1 MLYAYDIKETSEGF
15 VGECFDL
22 DFVTKPQKTFDDA
35 EETLT
40 DGFAGFIELVYR
52 KKGKPIPLPATDC
65 KNKMALYVPIKLQL
79 RILLWNTMLEQ
90 HIKQVE
96 LADKLGVSKAQI
108 NQMLCGKGGTSESKY
123 EEALRIL
130 GKTPNVVI

>member
-1 MLYAYDIKETSEGF
+1 MLPRKGQLLGTIYHLKENYMLYAYDIKETSEGF
-15 VGECFDL
+15 IGECFDL

-65 KNKMALYVPIKLQL
+65 KK
-79 RILLWNTMLEQ
+79 
-90 HIKQVE
+90 
-96 LADKLGVSKAQI
+96 
-108 NQMLCGKGGTSESKY
+108 
-123 EEALRIL
+123 
-130 GKTPNVVI
+130 